1 MAAVCIAL
9 QSTLDRV
16 FPRRDFCVQND
27 QSFERSRWGE
37 MKKLFLSTRTKL
49 FFGYLSSKIFY
60 VKKIKMC

>member
-37 MKKLFLSTRTKL
+37 MKKLFLSTRAKL
-49 FFGYLSSKIFY
+49 FLVIYHRKSF
-60 VKKIKMC
+60 M